1 MKKAN
6 LAIALLLAM
15 VLILCACSG
24 AATTAETATTTTAAT
39 TASAAVSSSETPEAT
54 TTEAEIKPA
63 KPTEDMDGNAISVP
77 EEIDKIITL
86 APSITQIA
94 QSMGYSEMIVGIDDY
109 SGTYLLEPLD
119 GVTVFD
125 MQSPDN
131 ETILTLEPDIIFVT
145 GMNIKDGINPYQ
157 ILIDSGICVAVI
169 PSADSLDGIK
179 CDIQFIADCM
189 GEPEKATAIIEKMNS
204 DIETI
209 KAIGETIT
217 DKKRIHFEISALPYL
232 YSFGKGTFLDEMI
245 TLIGAENVY
254 ANEEYWVAVTE
265 EAAIAANPDV
275 ILTSVYYIDDP
286 EGEIKS
292 RAGWEAV
299 TAIKNGDIH
308 KFTSDQ
314 TDVPNQFVTEAL
326 FEMAKYVY
334 PDEYAGVEYK
344 E

>member
-1 MKKAN
+1 LKKTN
-6 LAIALLLAM
+6 LSIAFLLA
-15 VLILCACSG
+15 VILCFCACNNG
-24 AATTAETATTTTAAT
+24 NREPQPTETLLTTKTETQTTTTAKAT
-39 TASAAVSSSETPEAT
+39 ET
-54 TTEAEIKPA
+54 EIELTKPSV
-63 KPTEDMDGNAISVP
+63 DMDGNQIDVP
-77 EEIDKIITL
+77 EEIDKIMTL
-86 APSITQIA
+86 APSITQIT

-119 GVTVFD
+119 DVPVFD
-125 MQSPDN
+125 MQTPDS

-157 ILIDSGICVAVI
+157 TLIDSGICIAVI

-179 CDIQFIADCM
+179 RDIQFIADCM
-189 GEPEKATAIIEKMNS
+189 GEPEKATAIIDKMNS

-209 KAIGETIT
+209 KAIGDTIT
-217 DKKRIHFEISALPYL
+217 DKKRIHFEISALPYI

-254 ANEEYWVAVTE
+254 ADEESWIAVTE

-275 ILTSVYYIDDP
+275 ILTVVNYIDDP

-299 TAIKNGDIH
+299 TAVKNGAVH

-326 FEMAKYVY
+326 FEMAKNVY
-334 PDEYAGVEYK
+334 PDEYAGTEYK
-344 E
+344 K